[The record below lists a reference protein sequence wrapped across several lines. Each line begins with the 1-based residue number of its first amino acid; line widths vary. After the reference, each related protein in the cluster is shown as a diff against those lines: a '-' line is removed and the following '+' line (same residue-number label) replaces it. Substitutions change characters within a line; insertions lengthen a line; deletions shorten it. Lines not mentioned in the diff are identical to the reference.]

1 MASKS
6 IKKRNWAFVLY
17 PESAPDNWRE
27 LLQQSGLPAVISPLH
42 DKDKD
47 PTGEAKKSHYH
58 IILTYPGPTTYNAV
72 KSFTD
77 RLNQPIPQPLES
89 VQGYYRYLTH
99 EDNPDKYQYD
109 KSDIVPVNGFDIHD
123 YIEMSKTEAM
133 KIIKDIQQVIITV
146 DIREYSDLLDYLL
159 EVNQEWWQVAVNHTM
174 MLNAYLKS
182 RRYKLQ
188 QEGIKQKKK

>member
-47 PTGEAKKSHYH
+47 PTGEPKKAHYH
-58 IILTYPGPTTYNAV
+58 IILTYPGPTTFNAV
-72 KSFTD
+72 RTFTD
-77 RLNQPIPQPLES
+77 SLNQPIPQPLES

-109 KSDIVPVNGFDIHD
+109 KSDIVPVNGFDVHD
-123 YIEMSKTEAM
+123 YIEISKTEAM

-188 QEGIKQKKK
+188 QEGIKQKKH

>member
-17 PESAPDNWRE
+17 PESAPDNWRD
-27 LLQQSGLPAVISPLH
+27 LLQLSGLPAVISPLH

-47 PTGEAKKSHYH
+47 PTGEAKKAHYH

-77 RLNQPIPQPLES
+77 SLNQPIPQPLES

-133 KIIKDIQQVIITV
+133 KIIKDIQQVIIAV

-188 QEGIKQKKK
+188 QEGIKQKKY

>member
-1 MASKS
+1 MATKS

-47 PTGEAKKSHYH
+47 PTGEAKKAHYH

>member
-47 PTGEAKKSHYH
+47 PTGEPKKAHYH
-58 IILTYPGPTTYNAV
+58 IILTYPGPTTFNAV
-72 KSFTD
+72 RAFTD
-77 RLNQPIPQPLES
+77 SLKQPIPQPLES

-109 KSDIVPVNGFDIHD
+109 KSDIVPINGFDVHD
-123 YIEMSKTEAM
+123 YIEISKTEAM
-133 KIIKDIQQVIITV
+133 KILKDIQNVILTV
-146 DIREYSDLLDYLL
+146 DIREYSDLLDYLI
-159 EVNQEWWQVAVNHTM
+159 EVNQDWWQVAVSHTM

-188 QEGIKQKKK
+188 QEGIKQKKH

>member
-47 PTGEAKKSHYH
+47 PTGEAKKAHYH

>member
-1 MASKS
+1 MATKS
-6 IKKRNWAFVLY
+6 IKKRNWDFVLY
-17 PESAPDNWRE
+17 PESAPENWRE
-27 LLQQSGLPAVISPLH
+27 LLQQSGLPAVISPFH

-47 PTGEAKKSHYH
+47 PTGEAKKAHYH

>member
-1 MASKS
+1 MATKS

-17 PESAPDNWRE
+17 PESAPDNWKD

-47 PTGEAKKSHYH
+47 PTGEPKKAHYH
-58 IILTYPGPTTYNAV
+58 IILTYPGPTTFNAV
-72 KSFTD
+72 RTFTD
-77 RLNQPIPQPLES
+77 SLNQPIPQPLES

-109 KSDIVPVNGFDIHD
+109 KSDIVPVNGFDVHD
-123 YIEMSKTEAM
+123 YIEISKTEAM

-188 QEGIKQKKK
+188 QEGIKQKKH

>member
-1 MASKS
+1 MATKS

-17 PESAPDNWRE
+17 PESAPENWRE

-47 PTGEAKKSHYH
+47 PTGEAKKAHYH

>member
-1 MASKS
+1 MATKS

-17 PESAPDNWRE
+17 PESAPENWRE
-27 LLQQSGLPAVISPLH
+27 LLQQSGLPAVISPFH

-47 PTGEAKKSHYH
+47 PTGEAKKAHYH

>member
-1 MASKS
+1 MATKS

-17 PESAPDNWRE
+17 PESAPDNWKD

-42 DKDKD
+42 DKAKD
-47 PTGEAKKSHYH
+47 TTGEPKKAHYH

-188 QEGIKQKKK
+188 QEGIKQKKH

>member
-1 MASKS
+1 MATKS

-17 PESAPDNWRE
+17 PESAPDNWKD

-47 PTGEAKKSHYH
+47 PTGEPKKAHYH

-188 QEGIKQKKK
+188 QEGIKQKKH

>member
-1 MASKS
+1 MATKS

-17 PESAPDNWRE
+17 PESAPDNWRD
-27 LLQQSGLPAVISPLH
+27 LLQMSGLPAVISPLH

-47 PTGEAKKSHYH
+47 PTGEPKKAHYH
-58 IILTYPGPTTYNAV
+58 IILTYPGPTTFNAV
-72 KSFTD
+72 RTFTD
-77 RLNQPIPQPLES
+77 SLNQPIPQPLES

-109 KSDIVPVNGFDIHD
+109 KSDIVPVNGFDVHD
-123 YIEMSKTEAM
+123 YIEISKTEAM

-188 QEGIKQKKK
+188 QEGIKQKKH

>member
-17 PESAPDNWRE
+17 PESAPDNWRD
-27 LLQQSGLPAVISPLH
+27 LLQLSGLPAVISPLH
-42 DKDKD
+42 DKDKE
-47 PTGEAKKSHYH
+47 PTGEAKKAHYH

-77 RLNQPIPQPLES
+77 SLNQPIPQPLES

-133 KIIKDIQQVIITV
+133 KIIKDIQQVIIAV

-188 QEGIKQKKK
+188 QEGIKQKKH

>member
-1 MASKS
+1 MATKS

-17 PESAPDNWRE
+17 PESAPDNWRD

-47 PTGEAKKSHYH
+47 PTGEAKKAHYH
-58 IILTYPGPTTYNAV
+58 IILTYPGPTTFNAV
-72 KSFTD
+72 RAFTES
-77 RLNQPIPQPLES
+77 LNQPIPQPLES

-109 KSDIVPVNGFDIHD
+109 KSDIIPVNGFDIHD
-123 YIEMSKTEAM
+123 FVELSKTEVA
-133 KIIKDIQQVIITV
+133 KIIKDIQQTIIAV

-159 EVNQEWWQVAVNHTM
+159 EVNNDWWNVAINHTIT
-174 MLNAYLKS
+174 LNAYLKS
-182 RRYKLQ
+182 RRHKLQ
-188 QEGIKQKKK
+188 QEGINQKKH

>member
-1 MASKS
+1 MATKS
-6 IKKRNWAFVLY
+6 IKKRNWAMVLY
-17 PESAPDNWRE
+17 PESAPDNWRDI
-27 LLQQSGLPAVISPLH
+27 LQQSGLPAVISPLH

-47 PTGEAKKSHYH
+47 PTGEPKKAHYH

-72 KSFTD
+72 RAFTD
-77 RLNQPIPQPLES
+77 CLNQPIPQPLES

-109 KSDIVPVNGFDIHD
+109 KSDIVLVNGFDVRD
-123 YIEMSKTEAM
+123 YIEISKTESL
-133 KIIKDIQQVIITV
+133 KILKDIQQVIISV

-159 EVNQEWWQVAVNHTM
+159 DINHDWWTVAVNHTM

-188 QEGIKQKKK
+188 QDRIKHNNH